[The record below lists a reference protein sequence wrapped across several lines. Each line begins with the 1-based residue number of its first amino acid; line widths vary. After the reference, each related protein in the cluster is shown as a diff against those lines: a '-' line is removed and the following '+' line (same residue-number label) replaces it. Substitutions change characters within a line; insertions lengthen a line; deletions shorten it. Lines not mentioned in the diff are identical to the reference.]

1 MIINCPDCQPPSPL
15 SIIANYR
22 VLILLKGG
30 DLLCLYI
37 VEEKEVMYGIGV
49 LIVVDGLNQIMIKV
63 LLNLIGNFVMSVKK
77 KPEKELVESYNI
89 KIKLLIIYFLKTLRI
104 Y

>member
-1 MIINCPDCQPPSPL
+1 
-15 SIIANYR
+15 
-22 VLILLKGG
+22 
-30 DLLCLYI
+30 
-37 VEEKEVMYGIGV
+37 MYGIGV

-77 KPEKELVESYNI
+77 KPEKELVESCNI